1 MSTNALSALT
11 DWVDRHKRG
20 LSYVFYAGA
29 AAGVATILHSVRA
42 VSQSASSHC
51 LKFPPSF
58 VTHVFSVLPF
68 QDRR

>member
-42 VSQSASSHC
+42 VS
-51 LKFPPSF
+51 
-58 VTHVFSVLPF
+58 
-68 QDRR
+68 